1 MITPEIEEHW
11 KNEIT
16 AAYNVIEEC
25 LHSYL
30 EFIKWT
36 RTAVDAA
43 TQIETL
49 WGKELFRKNAEYFI
63 DMAETTWT
71 RYLEHVKE
79 LHKKSDESKAD
90 L

>member
-1 MITPEIEEHW
+1 MITPETVEHW
-11 KNEIT
+11 KNET
-16 AAYNVIEEC
+16 SAAYDVIEEC

-30 EFIKWT
+30 EFIKWA

-43 TQIETL
+43 TQTETPL
-49 WGKELFRKNAEYFI
+49 GKELFRKNAEYLI
-63 DMAETTWT
+63 DLTENTWT

-79 LHKKSDESKAD
+79 LHKKSDETKAD